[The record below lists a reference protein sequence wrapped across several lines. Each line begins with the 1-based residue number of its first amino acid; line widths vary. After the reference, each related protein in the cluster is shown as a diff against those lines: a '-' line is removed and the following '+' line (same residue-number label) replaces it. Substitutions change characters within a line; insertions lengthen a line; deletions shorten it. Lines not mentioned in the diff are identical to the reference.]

1 MSLEDEIHN
10 LLVAVRG
17 LTRLLELQQGI
28 EAGELEMTGGPYKNG
43 EQFEV
48 VGTADESGMEAE
60 WDEHLPRKPETQEPP
75 PSETIEGM
83 NEKTL
88 ALIALSDELGYR
100 YLFHEGALAVDNRVL
115 DEFNRRSLPDTLE
128 P

>member
-1 MSLEDEIHN
+1 MSLEEELRDLTE
-10 LLVAVRG
+10 AVQG

-28 EAGELEMTGGPYKNG
+28 EAGELMMNGP
-43 EQFEV
+43 
-48 VGTADESGMEAE
+48 GTPDESGMEFEVEAGIVGGE
-60 WDEHLPRKPETQEPP
+60 SEPP
-75 PSETIEGM
+75 PSKTIEGM

-88 ALIALSDELGYR
+88 ALINLSNELGYK
-100 YLFHEGALAVDNRVL
+100 YLLHDGALAVDNRVL

>member
-28 EAGELEMTGGPYKNG
+28 EAGELQMTGGPYKSG

-48 VGTADESGMEAE
+48 EAGIVGGES
-60 WDEHLPRKPETQEPP
+60 EPP

>member
-1 MSLEDEIHN
+1 MSLEEELRDLTE
-10 LLVAVRG
+10 AVQV

-28 EAGELEMTGGPYKNG
+28 EAGELMMNG
-43 EQFEV
+43 ADREAVEV
-48 VGTADESGMEAE
+48 GEDVAWAN
-60 WDEHLPRKPETQEPP
+60 PPVQEPQELP
-75 PSETIEGM
+75 PSEAIEGM

-88 ALIALSDELGYR
+88 ALIALSDELGYK
-100 YLFHEGALAVDNRVL
+100 YLLHEGALAVDNRVL

>member
-1 MSLEDEIHN
+1 MSLETAIRDLIE
-10 LLVAVRG
+10 VVQV

-28 EAGELEMTGGPYKNG
+28 EAGELKMHSADREAVEAG
-43 EQFEV
+43 EDVAWFDSPVQE
-48 VGTADESGMEAE
+48 
-60 WDEHLPRKPETQEPP
+60 PQEPP

-88 ALIALSDELGYR
+88 ALIALSDELGYK
-100 YLFHEGALAVDNRVL
+100 YLLHEGALAVDNRVL